1 MLLLEP
7 SMHGSMWTQP
17 CRKDAIDIKSLQ
29 VARTAWPD
37 ALSEHIKKNWETDDT
52 VGGGKQA
59 RPATGF
65 HHCFKVANCS
75 KNEAHHAA

>member
-37 ALSEHIKKNWETDDT
+37 ALSEHIKKI
-52 VGGGKQA
+52 GKQMTLWGVESK
-59 RPATGF
+59 RGQLPASII
-65 HHCFKVANCS
+65 VS
-75 KNEAHHAA
+75 R